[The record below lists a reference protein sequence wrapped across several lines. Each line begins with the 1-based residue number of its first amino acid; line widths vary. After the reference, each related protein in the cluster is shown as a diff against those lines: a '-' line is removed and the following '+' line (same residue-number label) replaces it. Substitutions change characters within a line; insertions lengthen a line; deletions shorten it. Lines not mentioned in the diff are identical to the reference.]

1 MCRLQNTMYRLQHT
15 MFSVQNTMY
24 NVQCSVF
31 KNLVKMCLKEQ
42 HLSDTV
48 YLVALTT
55 GV

>member
-1 MCRLQNTMYRLQHT
+1 MYRVQNTIYRLQHT
-15 MFSVQNTMY
+15 MF

-31 KNLVKMCLKEQ
+31 KNLVKMCLREQ